1 MGEQAESTDAIT
13 IDRNDETRR
22 YELKLDGQLAG
33 YAEFRTNPGR
43 VTFTHTVVFPEH
55 EGEGLGSRLAKFVLD
70 DAVRRG
76 DTIVPVCPFISA
88 YLRQH
93 PGVYDASVSWP

>member
-55 EGEGLGSRLAKFVLD
+55 EGEGLGSRLGKFVLD